1 MIRKMLVFLFIGLN
15 LVLLSNRASGQVC
28 DFDPAS
34 TILKCDEIVDL
45 SLINTSGAANDSI
58 KTIYIR

>member
-1 MIRKMLVFLFIGLN
+1 MTSKMLVFFFIGLN
-15 LVLLSNRASGQVC
+15 IALLSNRASGQIC
-28 DFDPAS
+28 DFDSAS

-45 SLINTSGAANDSI
+45 SLINTSGATNDSI